1 MFKISFKFFTLIVL
15 AMFIVACTG
24 TNNKPLIKFSKDS
37 SSIILKNFD
46 AASLLQAKNAYSAG
60 SDSSS
65 LVSVVLLPAETDSL
79 QDQIAINGSYAFA
92 GDSLIFTPH
101 EAFKN
106 NKSYLIESYI
116 DAKFANAGKLFSGT
130 IKQNLQPQKQI
141 LKR

>member
-15 AMFIVACTG
+15 AMFIAACTG
-24 TNNKPLIKFSKDS
+24 TNNKPVIKFSEDS

-46 AASLLQAKNAYSAG
+46 ATSLLQAKNAYSAG
-60 SDSSS
+60 GDSLN

-79 QDQIAINGSYAFA
+79 QDQVAINGTYTFA
-92 GDSLIFTPH
+92 GDSLIFTPYK
-101 EAFKN
+101 AFEKN
-106 NKSYLIESYI
+106 KRYLIESYI